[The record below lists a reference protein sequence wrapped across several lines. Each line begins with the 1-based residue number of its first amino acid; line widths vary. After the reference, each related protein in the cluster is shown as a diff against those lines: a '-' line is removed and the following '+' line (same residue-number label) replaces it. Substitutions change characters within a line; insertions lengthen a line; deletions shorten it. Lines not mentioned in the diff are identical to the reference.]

1 MKVYAKHLFLS
12 LAISLIIFLLP
23 PIIDSP
29 KEFVVLIVISTL
41 FYCSLFLPYPIIILA
56 VLILILRRIDVK
68 MNPYVISS
76 SLIIYT
82 LFVSLLVYIP
92 KLRQMAEIDNGST
105 WQLWLTALMSCVFC
119 ILFIYRK
126 KKENK

>member
-1 MKVYAKHLFLS
+1 MKKYAKHLFLS
-12 LAISLIIFLLP
+12 LAISLIIFLVP

-29 KEFVVLIVISTL
+29 KEVVVLIVIGTL
-41 FYCSLFLPYPIIILA
+41 FYCSLLPYPIIILA
-56 VLILILRRIDVK
+56 VLILLLRKIDVK
-68 MNPYVISS
+68 MNSYVISS

-92 KLRQMAEIDNGST
+92 KLSQMTEIDKGST
-105 WQLWLTALMSCVFC
+105 WQLWLTALMSCIFG

-126 KKENK
+126 KKDNK